1 MSHWEMPN
9 HLKPKEKR
17 KKTVESKAIRL
28 TFRSRSTESRQVMM
42 KETEYSCAF
51 FFRVFIPAKCE
62 FCAYLACIC
71 FCECRFKKILR
82 VSNIAK
88 NEQNSRYVHV
98 KISTLKHR
106 IFLSFILVLIF
117 QSRFSLFFFLFLS
130 INSWFRG
137 NTLGNTFGEIP
148 FPVGFQYSS
157 QFFPMKI
164 RRRHWYGPV
173 ELRKDWWGLN
183 IIILIHLARESLIL
197 LWRST
202 LETNDEYQMD
212 ILSLLSISSACTVI
226 HNQASLLRSI
236 SRPEV
241 FCKKCVLRNF
251 DCKIHWNKP
260 VPEPFSVKVAGLNL
274 QLFK

>member
-1 MSHWEMPN
+1 M
-9 HLKPKEKR
+9 
-17 KKTVESKAIRL
+17 KK
-28 TFRSRSTESRQVMM
+28 
-42 KETEYSCAF
+42 TEYSCAF
-51 FFRVFIPAKCE
+51 FFSVYLFLRNMNFVHIWRVFVFVNAISRK
-62 FCAYLACIC
+62 FCVYLILQ
-71 FCECRFKKILR
+71 RMSKIR
-82 VSNIAK
+82 
-88 NEQNSRYVHV
+88 
-98 KISTLKHR
+98 KIRDMYTWKLVLLSGNHC

-117 QSRFSLFFFLFLS
+117 RSRFSLFFFLFLS

-148 FPVGFQYSS
+148 SLPIDFQYSS

-164 RRRHWYGPV
+164 RRLHWYGPV
-173 ELRKDWWGLN
+173 ELRKDRWGLN

-212 ILSLLSISSACTVI
+212 ILSLFSISSACTII

-241 FCKKCVLRNF
+241 FCKNGVLRNF

-260 VPEPFSVKVAGLNL
+260 VPEPFSIKLQAEACNFLNKL
-274 QLFK
+274 ILARMFSCGFCEIFEIF

>member
-1 MSHWEMPN
+1 MNFVHIW
-9 HLKPKEKR
+9 
-17 KKTVESKAIRL
+17 
-28 TFRSRSTESRQVMM
+28 
-42 KETEYSCAF
+42 
-51 FFRVFIPAKCE
+51 RVFVFVIAISRK
-62 FCAYLACIC
+62 FCVYLILQ
-71 FCECRFKKILR
+71 RMSKIR
-82 VSNIAK
+82 
-88 NEQNSRYVHV
+88 
-98 KISTLKHR
+98 KIRDMYTWKLVLLSGNHR

-117 QSRFSLFFFLFLS
+117 RSRFSLFFFLFLS

-148 FPVGFQYSS
+148 SLPIDFQYSS

-164 RRRHWYGPV
+164 RRLHWYGPV
-173 ELRKDWWGLN
+173 ELRKDRWGLN

-212 ILSLLSISSACTVI
+212 ILSLFSISSACTII

-241 FCKKCVLRNF
+241 FCKKGVLRNF

-260 VPEPFSVKVAGLNL
+260 VPEPFSIKLQAEACNFLNKL
-274 QLFK
+274 ILARMFSCGFCEIFEIF

>member
-17 KKTVESKAIRL
+17 KKTSWIKGHPANVSVKINGKQAGHDEKKLNIA
-28 TFRSRSTESRQVMM
+28 
-42 KETEYSCAF
+42 AHF
-51 FFRVFIPAKCE
+51 FSVYLFLRNMNFVHIWRVFVFVNAVSRK
-62 FCAYLACIC
+62 FCVYLILQ
-71 FCECRFKKILR
+71 RMSKIRNMYTWKL
-82 VSNIAK
+82 VLLSGN
-88 NEQNSRYVHV
+88 
-98 KISTLKHR
+98 HR
-106 IFLSFILVLIF
+106 IFLSFIVVLIF
-117 QSRFSLFFFLFLS
+117 QSRFCLFFFLFLS

-137 NTLGNTFGEIP
+137 NTLGNTFGETPSLPI
-148 FPVGFQYSS
+148 GSQYSS

-164 RRRHWYGPV
+164 RRLHWYGPV

-202 LETNDEYQMD
+202 LETIDEYQMD
-212 ILSLLSISSACTVI
+212 ILSLFSISSACTII

-241 FCKKCVLRNF
+241 FCKKC
-251 DCKIHWNKP
+251 
-260 VPEPFSVKVAGLNL
+260 S
-274 QLFK
+274 